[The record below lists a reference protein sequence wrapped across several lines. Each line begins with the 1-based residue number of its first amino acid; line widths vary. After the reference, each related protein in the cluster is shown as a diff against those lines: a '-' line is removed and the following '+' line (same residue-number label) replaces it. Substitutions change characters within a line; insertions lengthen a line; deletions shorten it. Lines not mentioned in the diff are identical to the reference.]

1 MKFQLDNL
9 ITDYEKCEAELADP
23 AIYSDLKK
31 LKSVNQKKKGL
42 EKTVTLYREYKE
54 KWANMEEAKEILSNE
69 KDSEMIELAK
79 MQLSEAEEAIP
90 KLEEDLKIALLPKD
104 PNDEKNVIVEVRAGA
119 G

>member
-1 MKFQLDNL
+1 
-9 ITDYEKCEAELADP
+9 
-23 AIYSDLKK
+23 
-31 LKSVNQKKKGL
+31 
-42 EKTVTLYREYKE
+42 
-54 KWANMEEAKEILSNE
+54 
-69 KDSEMIELAK
+69 MIELAK